1 MQKRRINEEQIY
13 EERKNI
19 KELELLLDCG
29 YPKLWEIKRLIAES
43 EKRLEKL
50 FEEKQQL
57 EQQDI
62 ENNERHD

>member
-29 YPKLWEIKRLIAES
+29 HPKLHEIKRLIAES
-43 EKRLEKL
+43 EQRLADL
-50 FEEKQQL
+50 LEEKKQL
-57 EQQDI
+57 DEA
-62 ENNERHD
+62 ENNERYD